1 MDGKVKLDGPG
12 EGDAGPADSGTSLND
27 CGSGN

>member
-1 MDGKVKLDGPG
+1 MEGIVKVAEPGAGDVGPP
-12 EGDAGPADSGTSLND
+12 DKGTSLND